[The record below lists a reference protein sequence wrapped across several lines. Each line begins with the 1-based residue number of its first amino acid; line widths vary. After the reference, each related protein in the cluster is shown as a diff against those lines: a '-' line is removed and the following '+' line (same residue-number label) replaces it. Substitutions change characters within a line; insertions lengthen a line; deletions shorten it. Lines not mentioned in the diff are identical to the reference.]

1 MLGFSKYV
9 SVDIQSSR
17 GSDKVN
23 PHFYWDRRAILNV
36 NSCTTAK
43 DPLACLR
50 AVDVN
55 VLQTANTNVN
65 NAAFYGTFLTVPVVD
80 GDFITQRPTLS
91 MLEGKVNGVRL

>member
-1 MLGFSKYV
+1 
-9 SVDIQSSR
+9 
-17 GSDKVN
+17 
-23 PHFYWDRRAILNV
+23 LNV